1 MYASNK
7 TLRQKR
13 EKVYNVETSD
23 EYQIAKFDKDV
34 VLNELRRGQPTP
46 LRQLFKFS
54 RKGFRRNILGQTM
67 YFLLAYV
74 FLHTLVQLAYQKNW
88 FCSNEERPNEKNE
101 KNETITPHKRCIAR
115 ATAYFVHWDENARTL
130 TSLITFLLG
139 FYVTTIARRWW
150 EQVSKL
156 PDADN
161 IVLILGGLV
170 WTDSKPEA
178 ALKFKKTIIRYALL
192 SWTMCLSQISSPL
205 RHKFLTDEKYIEKG
219 LLTKEEAIAL
229 KIDPNDPDCTSQW
242 WIPISWAI
250 AMVNKTF
257 NEKEKTDILIPKD
270 HKDVV
275 SVLIKFRE
283 NLHLIA
289 EYTLRPLPAIY
300 KQAVWSAVFGWMLMG
315 VSANQNTIHHKDA
328 EKEGSH
334 MAMIILLGFPVYGIL
349 MYMLIFGWLRV
360 ANILNNPWGKDEL
373 YDINLSAILDFNIWK
388 SSITLEDQEKAVAC
402 KFLVKY
408 KETKISIE

>member
-1 MYASNK
+1 
-7 TLRQKR
+7 
-13 EKVYNVETSD
+13 VYNVETSD

-283 NLHLIA
+283 NLNLIA

-300 KQAVWSAVFGWMLMG
+300 KQGYNKIYFHYSSAVNPGSLVCCFWVDADGS
-315 VSANQNTIHHKDA
+315 VSQPEYNSPQRCRKRRITHGDDHSSWLSCLWDT
-328 EKEGSH
+328 H
-334 MAMIILLGFPVYGIL
+334 VY
-349 MYMLIFGWLRV
+349 
-360 ANILNNPWGKDEL
+360 A
-373 YDINLSAILDFNIWK
+373 DFW
-388 SSITLEDQEKAVAC
+388 
-402 KFLVKY
+402 LVKSC
-408 KETKISIE
+408 KHSQQSMGKG